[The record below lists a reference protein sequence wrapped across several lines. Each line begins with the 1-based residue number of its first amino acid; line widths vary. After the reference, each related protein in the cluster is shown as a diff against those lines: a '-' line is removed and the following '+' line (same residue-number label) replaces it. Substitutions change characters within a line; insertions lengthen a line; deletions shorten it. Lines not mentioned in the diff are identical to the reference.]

1 VLRTA
6 LFRLLTLSA
15 FAFACQAVTARSAD
29 SWTSVRSKNF
39 SIVGNASAAQLQS
52 AAVRLEQF
60 RWAFSHLYPQLKLN
74 NDTRTR
80 FIIFKDAASY
90 FEFLPKRPDGSTDI
104 GVAGYFQ
111 PAEDVNYITLAASDG
126 QSDPYSTAVHEYFH
140 SIAESNFERSQLP
153 PWANEGL
160 AEYFET
166 VRVENGR
173 NIIVGDQQTEHLR
186 LLRRSALIP
195 LAEFFAIT
203 TADLKL
209 MTAERRRLY
218 YAEAWAVVHAL
229 IQNESFSLDKLSDGV
244 ATWTSGDGR
253 TALYSKLEQEVVHDI
268 RGVFPQSLP
277 TVATENIP
285 IFDTPTAQVVPA
297 EKVSAMLGDLLLH
310 TGEMARSETFLREA
324 LLAQKDDPDANGS
337 LGSLLVREDKP
348 VAAMPYLQKAVTA
361 GNANPVVLF
370 NFAYATLHDHMDGNA
385 IAELPDDATQV
396 VRSNLRRAIAAAPT
410 FAESYRLL
418 ALVDF
423 VRDEELDD
431 AVALLQ
437 KGLAVKRDD
446 PEMQLLLARILLRR
460 EDVGRAK
467 QIAEQIASTTSD
479 TKQKAEADEI
489 VKAVY
494 DYTQA
499 KAAAMPVRLNI
510 TVGERMGL
518 VVLKRS
524 WLTDDDVAAI
534 ERERDN
540 NNYNRIIIRAIS
552 GEQQLVGH
560 IESITCSGSSIAYRV
575 RTADGVVISFNSPD
589 FNGVKMTVARE
600 GDNTF
605 QIGCGANLAK
615 QLAVI
620 NYRPATAVSAAKT
633 LGQLTAISFVGDDFR
648 LKTIDEMFAARLVAI
663 DDDTL
668 RRSGPRPVITA
679 ESIRR
684 SIEQNLRRPEKNEER
699 VTGTIE
705 KIECSSTEVDFKVL
719 SGGKSYKFARGVPG
733 RVDMGWF
740 TVASSQLPVTCGS
753 GPLAS
758 NAILTFS
765 RTSNFAGV
773 DGELK
778 SIEFVPDGFRP

>member
-1 VLRTA
+1 M
-6 LFRLLTLSA
+6 
-15 FAFACQAVTARSAD
+15 
-29 SWTSVRSKNF
+29 SVRSKNF
-39 SIVGNASAAQLQS
+39 SIVGNTPAAQLQS

-60 RWAFSHLYPQLKLN
+60 RWAFSRLYPQLKLD
-74 NDTRTR
+74 NDSRTR
-80 FIIFKDAASY
+80 FIIFKDAVSY

-111 PAEDVNYITLAASDG
+111 PAEDVNYITLAASGG
-126 QSDPYSTAVHEYFH
+126 QGDPYSTAVHEYFH

-166 VRVENGR
+166 VRVEDGR
-173 NIIVGDQQTEHLR
+173 SIIVGGAQNEHLR
-186 LLRRSALIP
+186 LLRRSVLIP

-203 TADLKL
+203 APDLKA
-209 MTAERRRLY
+209 MAAERRRLY
-218 YAEAWAVVHAL
+218 YAEAWAVVHTL
-229 IQNESFSLDKLSDGV
+229 IHSENFSLDKLSDGV
-244 ATWTSGDGR
+244 AAWTARDGR
-253 TALYSKLEQEVVHDI
+253 MALYAKLEQELNRDI
-268 RGVFPQSLP
+268 RGAFPQPLSTVTTENLP
-277 TVATENIP
+277 T
-285 IFDTPTAQVVPA
+285 FDVPTAQAVSA
-297 EKVSAMLGDLLLH
+297 EKVPVVLGDLLLH
-310 TGEMARSETFLREA
+310 TGELARSETFLRQA
-324 LLAQKDDPDANGS
+324 MVTQKDDPDANGS
-337 LGSLLVREDKP
+337 LGVLLMRQDKP
-348 VAAMPYLQKAVTA
+348 AEAMPYLQKAVTA
-361 GNANPVVLF
+361 GNANPLVLF
-370 NFAYATLHDHMDGNA
+370 NYAYATLHDHMDSGG
-385 IAELPDDATQV
+385 IAELPDDATQI
-396 VRSNLRRAIAAAPT
+396 VRANLRRVIAGAPT
-410 FAESYRLL
+410 FTESYRLL

-437 KGLAVKRDD
+437 KGLAVKSDD

-479 TKQKAEADEI
+479 TKRKAEADEI

-499 KAAAMPVRLNI
+499 KAAAAMPVRLNI
-510 TVGERMGL
+510 TVGERSGL

-534 ERERDN
+534 DRERDN
-540 NNYNRIIIRAIS
+540 NNYNRIIIRAVS
-552 GEQQLVGH
+552 GEQQVVGH

-575 RTADGVVISFNSPD
+575 RTADGVVVSFSSPD

-620 NYRPATAVSAAKT
+620 NYRPATPVSAART
-633 LGQLTAISFVGDDFR
+633 LGQLTAISFVADDFR
-648 LKTIDEMFAARLVAI
+648 LKTIDQMFAARLVAI

-668 RRSGPRPVITA
+668 RRSGPKPVITA

-699 VTGTIE
+699 VTGTIQ
-705 KIECSSTEVDFKVL
+705 KIECSSTEVDFQVL
-719 SGGKSYKFARGVPG
+719 SGGKTYKFARGVPG
-733 RVDMGWF
+733 RVDIGWF

-765 RTSNFAGV
+765 RSTNFAGV

-778 SIEFVPDGFRP
+778 SIEFVPDDFRP

>member
-1 VLRTA
+1 M
-6 LFRLLTLSA
+6 
-15 FAFACQAVTARSAD
+15 
-29 SWTSVRSKNF
+29 
-39 SIVGNASAAQLQS
+39 
-52 AAVRLEQF
+52 RLEQF
-60 RWAFSHLYPQLKLN
+60 RWAFSRLYPQLKLD
-74 NDTRTR
+74 NDSRTR

-111 PAEDVNYITLAASDG
+111 PGEDVNYITLAASDG

-140 SIAESNFERSQLP
+140 SIAESNFERTQLP

-173 NIIVGDQQTEHLR
+173 NIIVGGQQTEHLR

-195 LAEFFAIT
+195 LGEFFTIT
-203 TADLKL
+203 AADLKV
-209 MTAERRRLY
+209 MTPERRRLY
-218 YAEAWAVVHAL
+218 YSEAWAVVHTL
-229 IQNESFSLDKLSDGV
+229 IRSENFSLDKLADSV
-244 ATWTSGDGR
+244 AAWTPDADR
-253 TALYSKLEQEVVHDI
+253 TALYSKLELELNHDV
-268 RGVFPQSLP
+268 RGAFPQPISTAVSESIP
-277 TVATENIP
+277 T
-285 IFDTPTAQVVPA
+285 FDMPTARA
-297 EKVSAMLGDLLLH
+297 VSADQTSTVLGDLLLH
-310 TGEMARSETFLREA
+310 TGELERSEAFLRQA
-324 LLAQKDDPDANGS
+324 VAAQKDDSEANGS
-337 LGSLLVREDKP
+337 LGSLLMRQEKP
-348 VAAMPYLQKAVTA
+348 AEAMSYLRKAVAA
-361 GNANPVVLF
+361 GNANPIVLF
-370 NFAYATLHDHMDGNA
+370 NYAYATLHDHMDGST
-385 IAELPDDATQV
+385 IAELPDDATQII
-396 VRSNLRRAIAAAPT
+396 RSNLRRAILAAPT

-437 KGLAVKRDD
+437 KGLNLKRDD
-446 PEMQLLLARILLRR
+446 PEMQLLLARISLRR

-467 QIAEQIASTTSD
+467 QIAEQIALTTSD
-479 TKQKAEADEI
+479 TKRKAEADEI

-499 KAAAMPVRLNI
+499 KAAAAMPVRLNI

-534 ERERDN
+534 DRERDN
-540 NNYNRIIIRAIS
+540 NNYNRIIIRAVS
-552 GEQQLVGH
+552 GEQQAVGH

-575 RTADGVVISFNSPD
+575 RTADGLVNFSSPD
-589 FNGVKMTVARE
+589 FSGVKMTVARE

-620 NYRPATAVSAAKT
+620 NYRPKIPAAAAKT
-633 LGQLTAISFVGDDFR
+633 LGELTAISFVADGFR

-668 RRSGPRPVITA
+668 RRSGPRPAITS

-684 SIEQNLRRPEKNEER
+684 SIEQNLRR
-699 VTGTIE
+699 
-705 KIECSSTEVDFKVL
+705 
-719 SGGKSYKFARGVPG
+719 
-733 RVDMGWF
+733 
-740 TVASSQLPVTCGS
+740 
-753 GPLAS
+753 
-758 NAILTFS
+758 
-765 RTSNFAGV
+765 
-773 DGELK
+773 
-778 SIEFVPDGFRP
+778 

>member
-1 VLRTA
+1 
-6 LFRLLTLSA
+6 
-15 FAFACQAVTARSAD
+15 
-29 SWTSVRSKNF
+29 
-39 SIVGNASAAQLQS
+39 VGNASAAQLQS

-60 RWAFSHLYPQLKLN
+60 RWAFSHLYPQLKLD
-74 NDTRTR
+74 NDNRTR

-111 PAEDVNYITLAASDG
+111 PGEDINYITLAASDG
-126 QSDPYSTAVHEYFH
+126 QSDLYATAVHEYFH

-166 VRVENGR
+166 LRVENGR
-173 NIIVGDQQTEHLR
+173 NIIVGGQQTEHLR
-186 LLRRSALIP
+186 LLRRSAFIP
-195 LAEFFAIT
+195 LAEFFTIT
-203 TADLKL
+203 AADLKV
-209 MTAERRRLY
+209 MTPERRRLY
-218 YAEAWAVVHAL
+218 YSEAWAVVHTL
-229 IQNESFSLDKLSDGV
+229 IRREGFSLDKLAENV
-244 ATWTSGDGR
+244 AAWTPDADR
-253 TALYSKLEQEVVHDI
+253 TASYAKLELELNHDV
-268 RGVFPQSLP
+268 RGAFPQPISTAASESIP
-277 TVATENIP
+277 T
-285 IFDTPTAQVVPA
+285 FDVPMQRA
-297 EKVSAMLGDLLLH
+297 ISADQTSTVLGDLLLH
-310 TGEMARSETFLREA
+310 TGELERSETFLRQA
-324 LLAQKDDPDANGS
+324 VAAQKDDSEANGS
-337 LGSLLVREDKP
+337 LGSLLMRQDKP
-348 VAAMPYLQKAVTA
+348 AEAMPYLRKAVAA
-361 GNANPVVLF
+361 GNANPIVLF
-370 NFAYATLHDHMDGNA
+370 NYAYATLHDHMDGSA
-385 IAELPDDATQV
+385 ITELPDDATQI
-396 VRSNLRRAIAAAPT
+396 VRTNLRRAIAAAPI

-437 KGLAVKRDD
+437 KGLNIKRDD
-446 PEMQLLLARILLRR
+446 PEMQLLLARILLRQ

-479 TKQKAEADEI
+479 TKRKAEADEI
-489 VKAVY
+489 VTAVY

-499 KAAAMPVRLNI
+499 KAAAAMPVRLNI

-534 ERERDN
+534 DRERDN
-540 NNYNRIIIRAIS
+540 NNYNRIIIHAVT
-552 GEQQLVGH
+552 GEQQVVGR
-560 IESITCSGSSIAYRV
+560 IESIACSGSSIAYRV
-575 RTADGVVISFNSPD
+575 RTADGVVVSLSSPD

-615 QLAVI
+615 HLAVI
-620 NYRPATAVSAAKT
+620 NYRPSAAAVSAAAKT
-633 LGQLTAISFVGDDFR
+633 LGELTAISFVADGFR

-668 RRSGPRPVITA
+668 RRSGPRPAITA

-699 VTGTIE
+699 VTGTIQ
-705 KIECSSTEVDFKVL
+705 KIECSSTEVDFQVL
-719 SGGKSYKFARGVPG
+719 SGGKIYKFAHPAPG
-733 RVDMGWF
+733 RVELGWF
-740 TVASSQLPVTCGS
+740 TVASSQLPVACGS

-765 RTSNFAGV
+765 RSSNFAGV